1 MLSVGCFSLRQD
13 SRRAFAGGSLPVS
26 DFLVMGAVLG
36 AVLGAVAVLPVVC
49 RPEVGQCPAVS
60 ALAAVCA
67 PEGAGTPAVSVPAVA
82 FAPEG
87 AGTLEEA
94 GGEEGAVCSHCKQ
107 FCGPIRGRGHSNCR
121 KPPRSMNG
129 HPNRHILRAITT
141 T

>member
-1 MLSVGCFSLRQD
+1 M
-13 SRRAFAGGSLPVS
+13 
-26 DFLVMGAVLG
+26 G
-36 AVLGAVAVLPVVC
+36 AVLGAVAVLPEAYRQEGDQCPVVC

-67 PEGAGTPAVSVPAVA
+67 PAVAGTPAVSVPAVA
-82 FAPEG
+82 CAPEG